1 MRPRRITPRSTLKK
15 KGPDCFMLIQ
25 EELVSVLKEK
35 NMTIASAESCTGGMI
50 SQMITDVSG
59 ASAVF
64 ELGVCSY
71 SNRIKINVLGVAKE
85 IIDEYTE
92 VSARCAEEMAIGAM
106 RLSNADIAVSTT
118 GIAGPGGGT
127 EENPIGTVYVALA
140 ADGAV
145 VSERKNFNEDLCNDR
160 AVIRRRCAEY
170 VLAKALEY
178 AKRAD

>member
-1 MRPRRITPRSTLKK
+1 MDFESKVISREVSEILWETEKTVST
-15 KGPDCFMLIQ
+15 
-25 EELVSVLKEK
+25 
-35 NMTIASAESCTGGMI
+35 AESCTGGMI

-71 SNRIKINVLGVAKE
+71 SNRIKINVLGVPKE

-127 EENPIGTVYVALA
+127 EENPVGTVYVALA